1 MLQVVKLP
9 ESTTIMVKED
19 VLQALRRLRK
29 ELRAESYDEVLR
41 IIIRRFKS
49 LDRSHFGTLPELKP
63 FKREEIDRFD

>member
-1 MLQVVKLP
+1 MLQVVELP

-19 VLQALRRLRK
+19 VAQALRRLRK

-41 IIIRRFKS
+41 IIIRRFKR